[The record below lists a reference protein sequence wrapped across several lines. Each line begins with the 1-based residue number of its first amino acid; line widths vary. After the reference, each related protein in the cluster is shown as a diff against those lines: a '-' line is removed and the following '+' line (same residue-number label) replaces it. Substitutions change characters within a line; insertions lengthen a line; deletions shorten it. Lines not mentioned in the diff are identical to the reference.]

1 MTRHNYA
8 LLLLIALAF
17 AIAGCGDSEDG
28 PGPGAY
34 GLETAQDETAQDK
47 TVSEE
52 ADTGEK
58 PKKVFRASIWR
69 ADSEDIKRGLF
80 EFYGFTLYRFSKDQ
94 GTTSTCYGACAKK
107 WPPLVTE
114 GKPNGVDVV
123 RSKMGTTK
131 RKDGTL
137 QVTYFGHPLYTFV
150 GDRVPSGATGKV
162 NGNGVE
168 AFGGTWYALKANG
181 QDAPN

>member
-1 MTRHNYA
+1 MTKHNYA
-8 LLLLIALAF
+8 LLLLLALAF

-34 GLETAQDETAQDK
+34 GLETEQDK

-52 ADTGEK
+52 SDPGEK

-69 ADSEDIKRGLF
+69 ADSKDIKRGLF
-80 EFYGFTLYRFSKDQ
+80 EFDGYTLYRFTKDK
-94 GTTSTCYGACAKK
+94 GTTSTCYGACAKQ

-131 RKDGTL
+131 RKDGTI
-137 QVTYFGHPLYTFV
+137 QVTYFGSPLYTYI
-150 GDRVPSGATGKV
+150 GDKVTGEVK
-162 NGNGVE
+162 GNGVE

-181 QDAPN
+181 QDAPS

>member
-1 MTRHNYA
+1 MSMGKFNYV
-8 LLLLIALAF
+8 LLLVVALA
-17 AIAGCGDSEDG
+17 IGLAGCGDSEDG

-34 GLETAQDETAQDK
+34 GPETEQEK
-47 TVSEE
+47 PVSEKTE
-52 ADTGEK
+52 PAEK

-69 ADSEDIKRGLF
+69 ADSEDLKRGLF
-80 EFYGFTLYRFSKDQ
+80 EFDGFTLYRFSGDK
-94 GTTSTCYGACAKK
+94 GTTSTCYGACAKQ

-131 RKDGTL
+131 RKDGSL
-137 QVTYFGHPLYTFV
+137 QVTYFGYPLYTFV
-150 GDRVPSGATGKV
+150 GDKKTGEVSGNA
-162 NGNGVE
+162 VE

-181 QDAPN
+181 QDAPS

>member
-1 MTRHNYA
+1 MGKFNHV
-8 LLLLIALAF
+8 LLLVVALA
-17 AIAGCGDSEDG
+17 IGLAGCGDSEDG

-34 GLETAQDETAQDK
+34 GLETEQNK

-52 ADTGEK
+52 AEK

-69 ADSEDIKRGLF
+69 ADSEDLKRGLF
-80 EFYGFTLYRFSKDQ
+80 EFDGFTLYRFSGDK
-94 GTTSTCYGACAKK
+94 GSTSTCYGACAKQ

-131 RKDGTL
+131 RKDGSL
-137 QVTYFGHPLYTFV
+137 QVTYFGYPLYTFA
-150 GDRVPSGATGKV
+150 GDKVPSGATGLV

-181 QDAPN
+181 QDAPS